1 MRDRKLRQFE
11 DLADEIPNVYD
22 TPSSVGASGYLGLC
36 AAEHHL
42 QLARPPVDSTV
53 AEKDEEKPAY
63 VQLSFHEASEK
74 IIRPYIFSMVDG
86 LSLGLHVGASGIL
99 IFFPP

>member
-36 AAEHHL
+36 AAEHHI

-53 AEKDEEKPAY
+53 AEKDEEAG
-63 VQLSFHEASEK
+63 VRAVE
-74 IIRPYIFSMVDG
+74 RPRGVREDNQAVHLLEG
-86 LSLGLHVGASGIL
+86 
-99 IFFPP
+99 